1 MVSSGIVAKLT
12 MVNHM
17 VKMVAFATMVNISY
31 VMRFT
36 MVDQYGIMV
45 NYITMVNVQCGQ
57 LSTMVDYGIPW
68 LTILLT
74 MINFSTMVNKL

>member
-1 MVSSGIVAKLT
+1 

-36 MVDQYGIMV
+36 MVDQYGTMV

-57 LSTMVDYGIPW
+57 L
-68 LTILLT
+68 LT
-74 MINFSTMVNKL
+74 VVVHHG